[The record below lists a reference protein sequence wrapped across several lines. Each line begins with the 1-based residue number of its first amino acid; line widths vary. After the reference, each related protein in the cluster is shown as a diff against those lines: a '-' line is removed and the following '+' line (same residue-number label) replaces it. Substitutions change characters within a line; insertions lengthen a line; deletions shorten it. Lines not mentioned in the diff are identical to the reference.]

1 MADKL
6 DLDTWVREAIHEQ
19 GNRASLVAVA
29 QHIWANHEVDLR
41 SSGDLF
47 FTWQYDMRWA
57 ANRLR
62 RRGIMK
68 PVEMSPSGV
77 WELTKS

>member
-1 MADKL
+1 MAENL
-6 DLDTWVREAIHEQ
+6 DLDTWVRKAIHDQ
-19 GNRASLVAVA
+19 GNRASIIAVA
-29 QHIWANHEVDLR
+29 KHIWANHEADLR

-62 RRGIMK
+62 RQGIMK
-68 PVEMSPSGV
+68 PVEMSPSGE

>member
-1 MADKL
+1 MATKH
-6 DLDTWVREAIHEQ
+6 DLQDWVHHALKELGGRGRLID
-19 GNRASLVAVA
+19 VAKT
-29 QHIWANHEVDLR
+29 IWKNHEAELR

-62 RRGIMK
+62 HSGIMR
-68 PVEMSPSGV
+68 PADVSPTGV
-77 WELTKS
+77 WELK

>member
-1 MADKL
+1 MATKK
-6 DLDTWVREAIHEQ
+6 DLQDWVQKALGSLGGRGSLTDVAKEIWRAHE
-19 GNRASLVAVA
+19 S
-29 QHIWANHEVDLR
+29 DLR

-62 RRGIMK
+62 SRGIMQS
-68 PVEMSPSGV
+68 VAVSGSGV
-77 WELTKS
+77 WALV